1 MVCDYK
7 WHSVVRVLFFILDD
21 VFSVTTTCFVKTM
34 VNARVVVTL
43 LFKMTFQ
50 LKNMKENSHIDKNT
64 FDYLKPDKPKAGRF
78 YLLPK
83 IRSKVNNLGK
93 LIVSAN
99 GHPTEKISEFVDF
112 HLRHHVEALPSHNER
127 GRFGALKSDSTH
139 HFFRNACTKSGSL
152 RFSQFSGC

>member
-34 VNARVVVTL
+34 VNARVVVTP

-64 FDYLKPDKPKAGRF
+64 FDYLKPDKPKAGCF

-99 GHPTEKISEFVDF
+99 GHPTEKN
-112 HLRHHVEALPSHNER
+112 LRIRRFPPSTSCRKLPSHNER